1 MSVCILVLCTSH
13 LCRLLLLVVVV
24 VVVITI
30 IIVVII
36 VVLSFALFAHFGTAA
51 VSVST

>member
-13 LCRLLLLVVVV
+13 LCRLLLLVLV